1 MAHKDLEDLMFFSFE
16 KRVEGTIEVIG
27 FNGIFEQ
34 MTRRKVIFSK
44 SQHYFRG
51 TDEKA
56 LLTYFTIASII
67 ILSII
72 ITISITTI
80 TTRS

>member
-56 LLTYFTIASII
+56 L
-67 ILSII
+67 
-72 ITISITTI
+72 
-80 TTRS
+80 